1 MLSVSEI
8 RKSIEDKIQEFSAF
22 YSGFLNDLTAKKT
35 EPNELKSLSGS
46 ALKKYLSF
54 TNEIN
59 RLTNELSLARES
71 DSAEIEK
78 LKEEIRKLEVLY
90 SAGITFTSK
99 TERTELLETALDIV
113 VRALAADTGFIML
126 SDEKGELESIY
137 SKNASISQNPDALRI
152 STSIVKESL
161 KSADPIHLENISDNS
176 GLAQQRSII
185 QLGISS
191 AICVPMISQGRV
203 YGAVYLDR
211 RNINNPFRGTD
222 LKYLIS
228 FTNQIVKNLDLFSQ
242 IETIKQKEITD
253 SIQKIEDI
261 RKEFSSAE
269 IVGSS
274 KKIFD
279 ILRVASKV
287 SKSDASIM
295 LYGESGTGKNLIAR
309 VIHNNSKRSNY
320 PFYTVDCSSIP
331 SELLESELFGYESG
345 AFTGAN
351 KTKPG
356 KLELANNGTLFLDE
370 IGEMGLSIQPKLLR
384 VIQTKEFERLGGT
397 TAIKINVRIIAAT
410 NKNLSELV
418 EKGTFRE
425 DLYYRLK
432 VIEMVVPPLRER
444 REDISELVDFF
455 IKLHSPEKRFTVTPD
470 ALLALESYE
479 WPGNIRELENVILR
493 CIVLAQGN
501 EIGLEEL
508 PPEIVS
514 DISPTGTLPSGKTLA
529 EAEEDFRRMYILKVL
544 KKTQSKSEA
553 AQILGVNRTHFY
565 KILNQLGI
573 DA

>member
-1 MLSVSEI
+1 MSESEA
-8 RKSIEDKIQEFSAF
+8 KQTIEKKVQDYSAGF
-22 YSGFLNDLTAKKT
+22 TSFLNEVNSSFPEKKEIKSLTA
-35 EPNELKSLSGS
+35 N
-46 ALKKYLSF
+46 ALKEFLVFTRELNQLLKNLSD
-54 TNEIN
+54 
-59 RLTNELSLARES
+59 LSPGTSE
-71 DSAEIEK
+71 EVEK
-78 LKEEIRKLEVLY
+78 LKDEIKKLETLY

-99 TERTELLETALDIV
+99 SERTELLETAIDIV
-113 VRALAADTGFIML
+113 VKALNADTGFIML

-137 SKNASISQNPDALRI
+137 SKNSSISLNPDALRI

-161 KSADPIHLENISDNS
+161 KSTGPIHLENIKDSAP
-176 GLAQQRSII
+176 LAQQRSII

-191 AICVPMISQGRV
+191 AICVPMISSSRV
-203 YGAVYLDR
+203 YGTVYLDR
-211 RNINNPFRGTD
+211 RNINDPFKGKD

-242 IETIKQKEITD
+242 ID
-253 SIQKIEDI
+253 SIKKRELADSVQKMEDI
-261 RKEFSSAE
+261 RNNFRSSE

-279 ILRVASKV
+279 ILRIASKV

-295 LYGESGTGKNLIAR
+295 LYGESGTGKNLIAK
-309 VIHNNSKRSNY
+309 VIHNNSNRSRG
-320 PFYTVDCSSIP
+320 PFYTVDCGSIP

-356 KLELANNGTLFLDE
+356 KLELADNGTLFLDE
-370 IGEMGLSIQPKLLR
+370 IGEMSLSLQPKLLR

-397 TAIKINVRIIAAT
+397 TPIKINVRIIGAT
-410 NKNLSELV
+410 NKNLTELV
-418 EKGTFRE
+418 EKGAFRE
-425 DLYYRLK
+425 DLFYRLK

-444 REDISELVDFF
+444 REDISDLVDFF
-455 IKLHSPEKRFTVTPD
+455 TAHHSSEKKFTVSHE
-470 ALLALESYE
+470 ALLALESYD

-501 EIGLEEL
+501 VIGLEEL

-514 DISPTGTLPSGKTLA
+514 DLAPLETVNSVKTLS
-529 EAEEDFRRMYILKVL
+529 EAEDDFRRMYIMKIL
-544 KKTQSKSEA
+544 KKTQSKAEA
-553 AQILGVNRTHFY
+553 AQLLGVNRTHFY